1 MQRFESVP
9 DIFEFYRGLQDLN
22 VPSRLVLYNV
32 FGHWINKPKSQRAL
46 LQSNLDW
53 FNLYIWGDPI
63 PKDSPLYG
71 TSELGVS
78 K

>member
-1 MQRFESVP
+1 V
-9 DIFEFYRGLQDLN
+9 
-22 VPSRLVLYNV
+22 
-32 FGHWINKPKSQRAL
+32 NKPKSQRAL

-71 TSELGVS
+71 SSELELA